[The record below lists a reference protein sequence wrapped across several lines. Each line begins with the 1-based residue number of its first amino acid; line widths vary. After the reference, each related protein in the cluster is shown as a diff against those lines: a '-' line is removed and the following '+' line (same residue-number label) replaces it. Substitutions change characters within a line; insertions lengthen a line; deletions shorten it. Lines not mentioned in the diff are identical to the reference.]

1 MSLKIKSYFRYIRPL
16 LFCTGLFLFSCQ
28 KTAKTTLFTTENAS
42 QTGITFQNTL
52 PEQSPQGMNII
63 QYLYYYNGGGV
74 AAGDIDNDGFCD
86 LFFTSNLGKNEL
98 YRNKGNFQFENISE
112 KSGIG
117 GIGSWKTGCSMADV
131 NGDGWLDIYVCQVG
145 KYKQFSGKNQLFI
158 NNQNGT
164 FTDRAA
170 EYGLDAQA
178 FCTQAAFLD
187 FDKDGDLDCFLLCHS
202 VHSPESYKDT
212 SISRQYDA
220 LASDQLLRNDD
231 GKFVNITPKSGL
243 KDGKSGYGLGIALG
257 DVNGDSWTDI
267 YVANDFHENDFL
279 YLNQAGKGFKEVSG
293 QILGHTSNFSMGCDM
308 ADFNND
314 GFQDIISLDMKP
326 EEETILKA
334 SAPADGYQIYEFKHS
349 YGYNYQFPRNN
360 LQLNAGG
367 KYFQEIGQY
376 AGVATT
382 DWSWSALL
390 ADFDGDGCKD
400 LFITNGIPHRPNDN
414 DYNKFTATAAIQK
427 NDTDLQLIEKMPS
440 GKAKNY
446 AFRNKN
452 DLSFENTSSAWGLDS
467 EGFSNG
473 ATYADLDNDGDLDLV
488 SNNINAPAGIFKNNS
503 KIANFLKIKLQG
515 SAKNTQGLGA
525 KVNLWHK
532 NNFQH
537 FENQAI
543 HGFQSSAETGFT
555 IGLGQNTLV
564 DSLEI
569 IWPNGKIQ
577 KIKNIAS
584 NQTLTFKETDALLV
598 FNEKK
603 GILKPIFTFL
613 EEKKKEEVEKI
624 TDLIA
629 FKLLPWSLQ
638 TRHSN
643 GVTLSH
649 PVTPASCTRDFDFD
663 KDGDLD
669 RFVGNYANAA
679 QYGIP
684 QSSQLL
690 ENDGKGNFKDITQQ
704 KAPDLQQLG
713 MVTDAKWADL
723 DKNNQ
728 AELIIV
734 GEWMPVYIFKYD
746 GQKFIKTEIPNS
758 RGLWKC
764 LELGDFDED
773 GDLDLV
779 AGNLGLNTNLK
790 ASQSEPLG
798 LFAKDFDN
806 NANIDPILTY
816 YRQGKNYVFADKDQL
831 VGQMPFFK
839 KRFVQYQK
847 YAEST
852 FEDVFTPQMLQGAK
866 SNQVVQTA
874 SCFFENKGNGQY
886 EMKELPKECQF
897 SPIFALAVADFDNDG
912 HLDIVSGGN
921 FHAVSPAIGRFDAS
935 RGSFLKGDG
944 KGGFSAISSEISGL
958 NLVGEVRGFE
968 VERDKKGQKTLKVD
982 FLNYNS
988 KYKVRN

>member
-1 MSLKIKSYFRYIRPL
+1 MSFKIKSHFQCFCSL
-16 LFCTGLFLFSCQ
+16 LLCTGLFLFSCQ
-28 KTAKTTLFTTENAS
+28 KTTKNTLFTTENAS
-42 QTGITFQNTL
+42 KTGITFQNTL
-52 PEQSPQGMNII
+52 PEQSPEGMNII

-112 KSGIG
+112 KSGIAG
-117 GIGSWKTGCSMADV
+117 VGSWKTGCSMADV

-178 FCTQAAFLD
+178 FSTQAAFLD
-187 FDKDGDLDCFLLCHS
+187 IDKDGDLDCFLLCHS

-212 SISRQYDA
+212 SISRVYDA

-231 GKFVNITPKSGL
+231 GKFVNITPQSGL

-279 YLNQAGKGFKEVSG
+279 YLNQAGKGFKEVSN
-293 QILGHTSNFSMGCDM
+293 QILGHTSNFSMGCDV

-334 SAPADGYQIYEFKHS
+334 SAPADAYQIYEFKHS

-390 ADFDGDGCKD
+390 ADFDGDGWKD
-400 LFITNGIPHRPNDN
+400 LFISNGIPHRPNDN
-414 DYNKFTATAAIQK
+414 DFNKFTVNAPEQK
-427 NDTDLQLIEKMPS
+427 KATDLQLIEKMPS

-488 SNNINAPAGIFKNNS
+488 TNNINAPAGVFKNNA
-503 KIANFLKIKLQG
+503 KVANFLKIKLQG
-515 SAKNTQGLGA
+515 TAKNTQGLGA
-525 KVNLWHK
+525 KVNLWCK
-532 NNFQH
+532 NNLQH

-555 IGLGQNTLV
+555 IGLGQNNLV
-564 DSLEI
+564 DSLEVF
-569 IWPNGKIQ
+569 WPNGKIQ
-577 KIKNIAS
+577 RLKNIAS
-584 NQTLTFKETDALLV
+584 NQILTFKETDALLV
-598 FNEKK
+598 FKEKK
-603 GILKPIFTFL
+603 MVLKSIFTFL

-638 TRHSN
+638 TRYSD
-643 GVTLSH
+643 GVAQSK
-649 PVTPASCTRDFDFD
+649 PVTPNTFTRDFDFD

-669 RFVGNYANAA
+669 RFVSTYANAA
-679 QYGIP
+679 QYGLP

-704 KAPDLQQLG
+704 IAPDLQQLG
-713 MVTDAKWADL
+713 MVTDAKWTDL
-723 DKNNQ
+723 GKNSQ

-734 GEWMPVYIFKYD
+734 GEWMPICIFKYD
-746 GQKFIKTEIPNS
+746 GQRFVKTEIPNS
-758 RGLWKC
+758 SGLWKC
-764 LELGDFDED
+764 LEFGDFDED
-773 GDLDLV
+773 GDLDFV

-816 YRQGKNYVFADKDQL
+816 FRQGKNYVFADKDQL

-866 SNQVVQTA
+866 SHQVVQTA

-897 SPIFALAVADFDNDG
+897 SPIFAFSVADFDNDG

-944 KGGFSAISSEISGL
+944 KGGFSVISSEISGL